1 MMQLDSELPVVVAFT
16 DDVAM
21 DLNEKRMSGIS
32 LFRTVESAKKFISVL
47 IRINDTYIS
56 KSYPIIF
63 IKFLTE

>member
-16 DDVAM
+16 DAAT

-63 IKFLTE
+63 IKFLKE